1 MITTDFIQ
9 SCWKPAPW
17 AACNR
22 MYVMDVCKMD
32 VFVTGTDPDWFT
44 RVHVNQSAI
53 AETVPIPSFDV

>member
-1 MITTDFIQ
+1 
-9 SCWKPAPW
+9 
-17 AACNR
+17 